1 MYALKNVCHE
11 ISYNFT
17 GELRQR
23 AIIAGLALDFLPPA
37 FTRPDFQAPST
48 QQVLN
53 DTRRYKW
60 IRCPCKAPSIQ
71 QFLNDSTRHFL
82 TAAQKRKQ
90 NFHLVVASVKSK
102 YGNSPALILTARCMH
117 QQPLYGTGN
126 SKVMIMTHTVS
137 NTSSSQ
143 DFFYHRLIE
152 LIRREEVYII
162 IHTHT
167 HTKKKNIYISL
178 AVYSV

>member
-60 IRCPCKAPSIQ
+60 KRCPCKALSIQ

-82 TAAQKRKQ
+82 TCCPKEKTK
-90 NFHLVVASVKSK
+90 FSF
-102 YGNSPALILTARCMH
+102 
-117 QQPLYGTGN
+117 
-126 SKVMIMTHTVS
+126 
-137 NTSSSQ
+137 SSS
-143 DFFYHRLIE
+143 
-152 LIRREEVYII
+152 
-162 IHTHT
+162 
-167 HTKKKNIYISL
+167 
-178 AVYSV
+178 